1 MSENKGYQILGML
14 LRKKIPLLNAHILH
28 LMFTMAG
35 TIDSGRDT
43 NGVQNIPA
51 FRDILCDLELW
62 HEAPAELEK
71 LLLEH
76 LLELVSDPQKNIGN
90 IRLMREFALVEKLLN
105 ILKKSDCRNS
115 NTTLLL
121 EIMRGLLCTNPRVS
135 DVLCFALFTTA
146 TLSFPTVEK
155 KMKINEG
162 VMAEQSQENVQ
173 SNKVILRNQCLK
185 LFFSLLHTGDDDI
198 HINYCEDVVQVVGFD
213 WILLFLHA
221 DLHRSTVIW
230 GMRILMTL
238 LSLPTLMQKFRT
250 GICNGHWLIKS
261 ENVLHNKMMEALG
274 SDAPQNSKVSRKH
287 TIRSE
292 IFKVPGF
299 QHLNW
304 LLVEHIEVPEV
315 LLSYMIQTE
324 SVLSKSN

>member
-1 MSENKGYQILGML
+1 
-14 LRKKIPLLNAHILH
+14 
-28 LMFTMAG
+28 
-35 TIDSGRDT
+35 
-43 NGVQNIPA
+43 
-51 FRDILCDLELW
+51 
-62 HEAPAELEK
+62 
-71 LLLEH
+71 
-76 LLELVSDPQKNIGN
+76 
-90 IRLMREFALVEKLLN
+90 MREFALVEKLLT

-155 KMKINEG
+155 RMKTINEG
-162 VMAEQSQENVQ
+162 MAMAPEQDQENVQQ

-185 LFFSLLHTGDDDI
+185 LFFTLLHTGDDI

-274 SDAPQNSKVSRKH
+274 TDGAPQNAKVSRKH

-292 IFKVPGF
+292 IFKMPGF

-315 LLSYMIQTE
+315 PSF
-324 SVLSKSN
+324 V